1 MNGPRASQVVLV
13 VKNPPANAGDVR
25 WLNPIKSG
33 PRLEKVEITGFSGL
47 GDPLENSV
55 RAFPFAG
62 HLTYNFN
69 GSSPLVPQGKP
80 LFLFKKKKILF

>member
-47 GDPLENSV
+47 GDPL
-55 RAFPFAG
+55 
-62 HLTYNFN
+62 
-69 GSSPLVPQGKP
+69 
-80 LFLFKKKKILF
+80 